1 MAYPN
6 VALKIKIKGMR
17 TSINKQLVALIFAIL
32 FQVFAVSSLMAQ
44 NYTLSNSASQLTVFG
59 TSNLH
64 DWEVV
69 AEQQSGDIKL
79 VNDGALSISELKVK
93 IVSESLKSGKSGM
106 DKNTYKALKT
116 NSYKSIDFEM
126 LQVKSMESVGN
137 SNYKVT
143 VTGNLTIAGV
153 TKKIELSFK
162 MGVSDSKV
170 TLEGEKAINMT
181 HYNVEPPTAL
191 LGTIKTGEEL
201 TIKFKSILTK

>member
-1 MAYPN
+1 
-6 VALKIKIKGMR
+6 MR
-17 TSINKQLVALIFAIL
+17 TTINKQVLALILAIL
-32 FQVFAVSSLMAQ
+32 LQVFVIGSLMAQ

-79 VNDGALSISELKVK
+79 TNDETLSISELKVK
-93 IVSESLKSGKSGM
+93 VVSESLKSGKSGM
-106 DKNTYKALKT
+106 DKNTFKALKT

-143 VTGNLTIAGV
+143 VVGNLSIAGV
-153 TKKIELSFK
+153 TKKIELSLK

-181 HYNVEPPTAL
+181 HYNIEPPTAL

>member
-1 MAYPN
+1 
-6 VALKIKIKGMR
+6 MR

-79 VNDGALSISELKVK
+79 VNDGTLSISELKVK